1 MKHRKITVC
10 VVILSLI
17 FWLADSAIH
26 RFIYAEEAFELIP
39 TDIDELWMRILI
51 IVLLI
56 IVGLVGDS
64 RANKIDALER
74 EKREIYV
81 ATVSSTQHVMNNL
94 LNQLQVVFF
103 EADKAHELGD
113 ENRKML
119 EQSIKEGKEQ
129 IARLS
134 SVTKMN
140 GKTIEKSV
148 KPK

>member
-39 TDIDELWMRILI
+39 TDIDELGMRILI

-64 RANKIDALER
+64 RANKVDALER

-94 LNQLQVVFF
+94 LN
-103 EADKAHELGD
+103 
-113 ENRKML
+113 
-119 EQSIKEGKEQ
+119 
-129 IARLS
+129 
-134 SVTKMN
+134 
-140 GKTIEKSV
+140 
-148 KPK
+148 

>member
-1 MKHRKITVC
+1 M
-10 VVILSLI
+10 
-17 FWLADSAIH
+17 
-26 RFIYAEEAFELIP
+26 
-39 TDIDELWMRILI
+39 LI

-74 EKREIYV
+74 EKREIYL

-103 EADKAHELGD
+103 ESDKAHELGD
-113 ENRKML
+113 ENRKLL

-140 GKTIEKSV
+140 GNTIEKSV